1 MTFTECDTCRA
12 KPGCPALCSGCLAN
26 RKRIGELEAALAKLT
41 AEPPTCEEPDPPIV
55 RLQFPD
61 GSVPEDLRE
70 CAEGWKRHY
79 ERKLSDWQT
88 MMQQRDRALRELE
101 REERDHIETIDHRD
115 KHEERINTIVR
126 ELGLGEYESSWT
138 SHNDPSERAIEA
150 ICELQRQ
157 SQQPDPEVI
166 EGRGQLVTEEQEG
179 DWLYVSKLNPENK
192 PDVSRK
198 ELGEA
203 FDKSYRYM
211 RCPTFPPRPTFQPP
225 PKPELKLVRHKST
238 GTVLWTMERGD
249 MSVWEIL
256 DPATGNPVGE

>member
-12 KPGCPALCSGCLAN
+12 KPGFSVLCYGCLVN
-26 RKRIGELEAALAKLT
+26 RKLIGELEAALAKLT
-41 AEPPTCEEPDPPIV
+41 AEPPIV

-157 SQQPDPEVI
+157 SQQPQPEVI

-211 RCPTFPPRPTFQPP
+211 RCPTFPPRTTFQPP
-225 PKPELKLVRHKST
+225 PKPELVLVMNRSNGALSWIAK
-238 GTVLWTMERGD
+238 GENMILGD
-249 MSVWEIL
+249 VAIL
-256 DPATGNPVGE
+256 DPASGNPVGE